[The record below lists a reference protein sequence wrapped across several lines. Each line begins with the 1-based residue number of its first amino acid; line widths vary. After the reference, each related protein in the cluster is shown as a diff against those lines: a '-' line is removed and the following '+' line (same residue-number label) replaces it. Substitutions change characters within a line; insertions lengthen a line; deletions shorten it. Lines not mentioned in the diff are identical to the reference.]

1 MNCASTICRNCYD
14 GDYGGLQDQDVS
26 RVKRGRN
33 LLRQGLQLED
43 DEIGFISGQ
52 RGGFDDACKLKT
64 MFTKYN

>member
-1 MNCASTICRNCYD
+1 MLLRRRLSRTTRSRRVASQ
-14 GDYGGLQDQDVS
+14 G
-26 RVKRGRN
+26 GRN

-52 RGGFDDACKLKT
+52 RGGFDDARKLKT